1 MTARNLQ
8 EKVKKQG
15 LPWSTV
21 KGFDTFTPIG
31 CVPIACLGHPLTIPS
46 SGRAFIPKS
55 AISDPHDLRLQL
67 RVQNLH
73 SLVFFS
79 WVYEVVSFFKVNG
92 ILKQDG
98 TTADMIF
105 RIPRVIE
112 HVSSIMKLEVV
123 TKVPL
128 PSLANTCLQDG
139 DLILT
144 GTPSG
149 VGPIVPGDRVECS
162 LANAAGQELMTLDFT
177 AVAREGG
184 YRFQED

>member
-1 MTARNLQ
+1 MKL
-8 EKVKKQG
+8 
-15 LPWSTV
+15 
-21 KGFDTFTPIG
+21 F
-31 CVPIACLGHPLTIPS
+31 H
-46 SGRAFIPKS
+46 
-55 AISDPHDLRLQL
+55 
-67 RVQNLH
+67 
-73 SLVFFS
+73 
-79 WVYEVVSFFKVNG
+79 FFKVNG

-112 HVSSIMKLEVV
+112 HVSSIMKLEVG
-123 TKVPL
+123 TEVPL
-128 PSLANTCLQDG
+128 PSLTDTCLQDG

-162 LANAAGQELMTLDFT
+162 LANAAGQELLTLDFT
-177 AVAREGG
+177 AVARERG